1 MRTDYPVYSEFVLE
15 TVVYRCAK
23 NQIYKNFLSHPEPLY
38 DPYLLRSTTV
48 NVTFPQSFQAR

>member
-23 NQIYKNFLSHPEPLY
+23 NQIYKNFLSHPELLY